1 MRQYILVVGVILF
14 IFSPL
19 RADAQ
24 EVIELFDGQLE
35 GGQAADGPL
44 TIEASGV
51 QPREVIRLDYK
62 KRGGSI
68 YIAAQIESEDVYF
81 VFDTGASTVTLTPE
95 FAKSVKL
102 MPGKRA
108 RKIRMMTANG
118 PTVGR
123 VGKIPSLRMG
133 GADIAAVEF
142 VTCGACGK
150 EDPGLGAPVVGL
162 LGMNV
167 LGDYEVTLDES
178 IGVVELRSKSNAA
191 PPDVTAEDGFVIESG
206 SSGGGRGAV
215 RLPFVRSGETLM
227 VEAKVQGKP
236 VYFVLDT
243 GATTTTLTGKFA
255 KRVGIKP
262 GKRAPRGLVSTAGGV
277 RETRYGLIGSLD
289 LAGRLHSGVSFSV
302 CDACGFGKDRGK
314 RPLVGLLGMNV
325 LGRYSLQI
333 DDDAGV
339 IELTPNQAWSDRA
352 ADIRPWIELDAQAY
366 LISPESV
373 QAPAQWGYKIRVRNQ
388 AERSVED
395 LVLTLTCFER
405 DGQTRSATSEPVR
418 VRARESTTVKLDAEF
433 DRQCVRVESGFSGGR
448 W

>member
-1 MRQYILVVGVILF
+1 MRQYILVACVVLF
-14 IFSPL
+14 TFSSRRVL
-19 RADAQ
+19 AQ
-24 EVIELFDGQLE
+24 DVIELFDGQLE
-35 GGQAADGPL
+35 GEQVEGPL

-68 YIAAQIESEDVYF
+68 YVAAQIASKDVYF
-81 VFDTGASTVTLTPE
+81 VFDTGAATVTLTPE
-95 FAKSVKL
+95 FARAVKL
-102 MPGKRA
+102 MPGRRA
-108 RKIRMMTANG
+108 RKIKMMTANG
-118 PTVGR
+118 PAVGR
-123 VGKIPSLRMG
+123 VGKIPALRFG
-133 GADIAAVEF
+133 GASVEDVTF

-150 EDPGLGAPVVGL
+150 EDAGLGAPVVGL

-167 LGDYEVTLDES
+167 LGDYAITLDES
-178 IGVVELRSKSNAA
+178 IGVVELRSRASVAPAGAA
-191 PPDVTAEDGFVIESG
+191 AEDGFIIESG

-243 GATTTTLTGKFA
+243 GATTTTLTGRFA

-262 GKRAPRGLVSTAGGV
+262 GKRAPVGLVSTAGGV

-289 LAGRLHSGVSFSV
+289 LAGRLHSGVSFSI
-302 CDACGFGKDRGK
+302 CDACGFGQDKGK

-339 IELTPNQAWSDRA
+339 VELTPNQAWSDRA
-352 ADIRPWIELDAQAY
+352 VDIQPWVELDAKPY
-366 LISPESV
+366 LISPQSV
-373 QAPAQWGYKIRVRNQ
+373 QAPAKWGYKVRVRNR
-388 AERSVED
+388 AERSVEG
-395 LVLTLTCFER
+395 LVLTLTCFEEGGR
-405 DGQTRSATSEPVR
+405 TREAVSDPVR
-418 VRARESTTVKLDAEF
+418 VRARASATVKLDAEF